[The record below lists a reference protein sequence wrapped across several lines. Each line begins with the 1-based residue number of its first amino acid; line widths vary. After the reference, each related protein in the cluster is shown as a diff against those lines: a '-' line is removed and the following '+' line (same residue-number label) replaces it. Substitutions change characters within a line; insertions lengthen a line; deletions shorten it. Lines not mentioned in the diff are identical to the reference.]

1 MVLIFNK
8 CQSNLMRR
16 KINFAI
22 NSAKITE
29 YPYGKK
35 IISIPISYHTLINSR
50 WIIVLNIKTKSIK
63 LPEENIG
70 HPYDLGVG
78 KGFLEVTECNN
89 YKKKKPILKTS
100 VHLKISLRKRTRK
113 LQTGRNYLQNLYI
126 TKGQYLRYIKN
137 SLQLYGQKYE

>member
-1 MVLIFNK
+1 
-8 CQSNLMRR
+8 MRR

-89 YKKKKPILKTS
+89 YKKKKANIENFCSPKDIIKKTNQK
-100 VHLKISLRKRTRK
+100 VTDWKKLFTKLIYNQGAVPKIYKELPATLWSK
-113 LQTGRNYLQNLYI
+113 I
-126 TKGQYLRYIKN
+126 
-137 SLQLYGQKYE
+137 